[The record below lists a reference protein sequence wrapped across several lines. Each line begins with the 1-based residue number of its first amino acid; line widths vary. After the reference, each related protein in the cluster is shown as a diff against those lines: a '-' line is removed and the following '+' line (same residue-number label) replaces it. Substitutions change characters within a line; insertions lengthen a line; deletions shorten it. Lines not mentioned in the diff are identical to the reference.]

1 MEYFSKIKN
10 KYKKFIN
17 FMFREDLNFVKAI
30 NILNSRGINYW
41 ACNGTA
47 LGLIRDKNLI
57 PWDLDI
63 DIGIWKNETNILEL
77 EQIFKKEGFAKKK
90 KFFHKDNLLSFT
102 RSGGRDVDFNI
113 HELCDDKNMCISKYY
128 VHRNVLMRLIYV
140 LSLAGNYKG
149 NYKILINRFFF
160 LKNLFLKLKE
170 FLIIKNIFYKKGGYT
185 VPTKLFKS
193 FKILSVNGLKVI
205 IPYYCINYLIYLYG
219 KNWKIPVKN
228 YNWEKN
234 KNFASNK

>member
-1 MEYFSKIKN
+1 
-10 KYKKFIN
+10 
-17 FMFREDLNFVKAI
+17 MFHEDLNFLKAI
-30 NILNSRGINYW
+30 NILNSRSI
-41 ACNGTA
+41 
-47 LGLIRDKNLI
+47 
-57 PWDLDI
+57 
-63 DIGIWKNETNILEL
+63 IWKNEINILEL
-77 EQIFKKEGFAKKK
+77 EQIFKKEGFVKKK

-102 RSGGRDVDFNI
+102 KKGGRDVDFNI

-128 VHRNVLMRLIYV
+128 VHRNFLMRLIYV

-149 NYKILINRFFF
+149 NYNMFINKFFF
-160 LKNLFLKLKE
+160 LKSLFFKLKE
-170 FLIIKNIFYKKGGYT
+170 FLIVKNIFYKKGGYT

-193 FKILSVNGLKVI
+193 FKILNIEGLKI
-205 IPYYCINYLIYLYG
+205 KIPYYCVNYLIYLYG

>member
-1 MEYFSKIKN
+1 MPQEDFN
-10 KYKKFIN
+10 FI
-17 FMFREDLNFVKAI
+17 KAI
-30 NILNSRGINYW
+30 NILNSNRIDYW
-41 ACNGTA
+41 VCNGTA

-57 PWDLDI
+57 PWDPDI
-63 DIGIWKNETNILEL
+63 DIGVWKNETNISEL
-77 EQIFKKEGFAKKK
+77 EQIFKREGFLKKK

-102 RSGGRDVDFNI
+102 RNGGRDVDFNI

-149 NYKILINRFFF
+149 NYKVIINRFFF
-160 LKNLFLKLKE
+160 LKYLFVKLKE
-170 FLIIKNIFYKKGGYT
+170 LLISKNVFYKMGGYT

-193 FKILSVNGLKVI
+193 FKIIHINDLKIKV
-205 IPYYCINYLIYLYG
+205 PFYSKKYLLYLYG